1 MIKFLCCQKFAY
13 VCIGDCVRRDL
24 ITSHIH
30 LFYFFQRT
38 SKKAKMSENS
48 DVPRHGMRSKRVL
61 APSQP
66 GRVTRSGKVLRPQID
81 VTTESEMPIQVASE
95 VHATETEVL
104 RAQVD
109 ATTQAASQV
118 HGANIEQDGPA
129 VTVHTQEG

>member
-1 MIKFLCCQKFAY
+1 
-13 VCIGDCVRRDL
+13 
-24 ITSHIH
+24 
-30 LFYFFQRT
+30 
-38 SKKAKMSENS
+38 
-48 DVPRHGMRSKRVL
+48 
-61 APSQP
+61 
-66 GRVTRSGKVLRPQID
+66 
-81 VTTESEMPIQVASE
+81 MPIQVASE